1 MLTQVVL
8 SHSGRML
15 FVGTSSGAVRSVKFP
30 LSDMGEWQEHQA
42 HAASVSRVRG
52 RNVRVGG
59 RNVRVGGREEV
70 REGGREGGM

>member
-1 MLTQVVL
+1 
-8 SHSGRML
+8 ML

-52 RNVRVGG
+52 
-59 RNVRVGGREEV
+59 
-70 REGGREGGM
+70 EGGREGGWEGGRNVREGSIDSCDISLPFFLSPDADIL